1 MRILKKLSILFV
13 VAIVMLTAC
22 RNTIPTIIPP
32 ITTPPT
38 VVEDESI
45 SKDEAALLASNYIDS
60 ISFSNV
66 TGIANDL
73 VYDYVGKLT
82 NVDNIKKAL
91 SPDIVSEKAIDAI
104 KTLVDNIDVLKIVV
118 ADTSKISEYSTQ
130 IYQIYSNGIVPLTN
144 YAESENMEIT
154 AEFLKLISP
163 FDLLFNTDETIQE
176 IKNYIN
182 NTDNIEAII
191 DEVSI
196 KLAEVINPLLT
207 SVTGTDD
214 NNEYTLSVGKINNI
228 TANEIGRILKILLKI
243 NNANQTDKL
252 KLNISLPLA
261 VTSTS
266 MNSAVFKDNT
276 QYSGA
281 VTLTVDFTIGNFPIS
296 GDHDFCIHFTKV
308 TTGSNGNLQVKAI
321 ATSPAHSLSFDNISV
336 NMDAYVDYES
346 ANGTTIEPEGIN
358 VNPIKVDFYTGKV
371 TFDPNTFNIAT
382 LFSINNEQGTVTYDS
397 TTVDFKDVI
406 ALTDQG
412 KKLTH

>member
-1 MRILKKLSILFV
+1 MRMLKKLSILFV
-13 VAIVMLTAC
+13 IAIVMLTAC

-45 SKDEAALLASNYIDS
+45 SKDEAALLAATYIDS
-60 ISFSNV
+60 ISFSKV
-66 TGIANDL
+66 TDIANDL

-82 NVDNIKKAL
+82 NVDNIKTAL
-91 SPDIVSEKAIDAI
+91 SPDIVPERAIDAI
-104 KTLVDNIDVLKIVV
+104 KNIIDKIPVIKEALADTSNIDVTKLLNPVININILASV
-118 ADTSKISEYSTQ
+118 AE
-130 IYQIYSNGIVPLTN
+130 
-144 YAESENMEIT
+144 EENLVNT
-154 AEFLKLISP
+154 ATFLRL
-163 FDLLFNTDETIQE
+163 FDLQKLYAN
-176 IKNYIN
+176 K
-182 NTDNIEAII
+182 DNPEAII
-191 DEVSI
+191 TPIKEYIKNPDNLEAIIEEISP

-214 NNEYTLSVGKINNI
+214 NNEYTLAVGEINNI
-228 TANEIGRILKILLKI
+228 TADEIGRILKILLKI
-243 NNANQTDKL
+243 NNANQTDEL
-252 KLNISLPLA
+252 NLNILLPLT

-281 VTLTVDFTIGNFPIS
+281 VTLTVDFTIGNFQIS
-296 GDHDFCIHFTKV
+296 GDHDFCIHFNKV
-308 TTGSNGNLQVKAI
+308 TAGSNGNLQVKAI

-336 NMDAYVDYES
+336 DMDAYVDYES
-346 ANGTTIEPEGIN
+346 AKGTTIEPEGIN

-412 KKLTH
+412 K

>member
-13 VAIVMLTAC
+13 IAIVMLTAC

-60 ISFSNV
+60 ISFSKV
-66 TGIANDL
+66 TDIANDL

-82 NVDNIKKAL
+82 NVDNIKTAL
-91 SPDIVSEKAIDAI
+91 SPDIVSEEAIDAI
-104 KTLVDNIDVLKIVV
+104 KTLIDNFSVLKSII
-118 ADTSKISEYSTQ
+118 D
-130 IYQIYSNGIVPLTN
+130 NPLTLLQHLDLLDCVPPLLKL
-144 YAESENMEIT
+144 AEKENMTQT
-154 AEFLKLISP
+154 AAFLKLFTYEKAPAEILSNISEIS
-163 FDLLFNTDETIQE
+163 NT
-176 IKNYIN
+176 IN
-182 NTDNIEAII
+182 DDDKIASII
-191 DEVSI
+191 DEVSP
-196 KLAEVINPLLT
+196 KMVEVINPLLT

-214 NNEYTLSVGKINNI
+214 NNEYTLAVGEINNI
-228 TANEIGRILKILLKI
+228 TADEIGRILKILLKI
-243 NNANQTDKL
+243 NNANQTDEL
-252 KLNISLPLA
+252 NLNISLPLT

-308 TTGSNGNLQVKAI
+308 TAGSNGTLQVKTI
-321 ATSPAHSLSFDNISV
+321 ATSPTHSLSFDNISV

-412 KKLTH
+412 K

>member
-60 ISFSNV
+60 ISFSKV
-66 TGIANDL
+66 TDIANDL

-91 SPDIVSEKAIDAI
+91 SPDIVSEEAIDAI

-118 ADTSKISEYSTQ
+118 ADTSKISEYLIQ
-130 IYQIYSNGIVPLTN
+130 IYQIYSNGIVPLIK
-144 YAESENMEIT
+144 YAESENMEKT

-163 FDLLFNTDETIQE
+163 SDLLFNTDETIQE

-191 DEVSI
+191 NEVSI
-196 KLAEVINPLLT
+196 KLAEVINPLIT

-214 NNEYTLSVGKINNI
+214 NNEYTLAVGEINNI

-243 NNANQTDKL
+243 NNANQTDEL
-252 KLNISLPLA
+252 NLNILLPLT

-281 VTLTVDFTIGNFPIS
+281 VTLTVDFTIGNFQIS
-296 GDHDFCIHFTKV
+296 GDHDFCIHFNKV
-308 TTGSNGNLQVKAI
+308 TAGSNGNLQVKAI

-412 KKLTH
+412 KLLTH

>member
-60 ISFSNV
+60 ISFSKV
-66 TGIANDL
+66 TDIANDL

-91 SPDIVSEKAIDAI
+91 SPDIVSEEAIVAI
-104 KTLVDNIDVLKIVV
+104 KTLIDNFSVLKSIIDNPETLSQHLDLLVDLLDCV
-118 ADTSKISEYSTQ
+118 S
-130 IYQIYSNGIVPLTN
+130 PLLKL
-144 YAESENMEIT
+144 AEKENMTQT
-154 AEFLKLISP
+154 AAFLKLLTYETAPTEILQNIP
-163 FDLLFNTDETIQE
+163 EIINT
-176 IKNYIN
+176 IN
-182 NTDNIEAII
+182 NDDKIVLII
-191 DEVSI
+191 DEVSP
-196 KLAEVINPLLT
+196 KMVEVINPLLT

-214 NNEYTLSVGKINNI
+214 NNEYTLAVGEINNI
-228 TANEIGRILKILLKI
+228 TANEIGGILKILLKI

-252 KLNISLPLA
+252 NLNISLPLT

-308 TTGSNGNLQVKAI
+308 TAGSNGNLQVKAI

-336 NMDAYVDYES
+336 NMNAYVDYES

-371 TFDPNTFNIAT
+371 TFDPNTFDIAT

>member
-60 ISFSNV
+60 ISFSKV
-66 TGIANDL
+66 TNIANDL

-91 SPDIVSEKAIDAI
+91 SPDIVSEEAIDAI

-118 ADTSKISEYSTQ
+118 ADTSKIREYLSQ
-130 IYQIYSNGIVPLTN
+130 IFQIYSNGIVPLTN
-144 YAESENMEIT
+144 YAESEKMERT

-163 FDLLFNTDETIQE
+163 LDLLFNTDETIQE

-182 NTDNIEAII
+182 NTDNIEEII
-191 DEVSI
+191 DEVSK
-196 KLAEVINPLLT
+196 KLAEVINPLIT

-214 NNEYTLSVGKINNI
+214 NNEYTLAVGKINNI
-228 TANEIGRILKILLKI
+228 TADGIGKILKILLKI
-243 NNANQTDKL
+243 NNANQTDEL
-252 KLNISLPLA
+252 KLNISLPLT

-281 VTLTVDFTIGNFPIS
+281 VTLTVDFTIGNFQIS
-296 GDHDFCIHFTKV
+296 GDHDFCIHFNKV
-308 TTGSNGNLQVKAI
+308 TAGSNGNLQVKAI

-336 NMDAYVDYES
+336 NMNAYVDYES

>member
-60 ISFSNV
+60 ISFSKV
-66 TGIANDL
+66 TDIANDL

-82 NVDNIKKAL
+82 NVDNIKTAL
-91 SPDIVSEKAIDAI
+91 SPDIVSEEAIDAI
-104 KTLVDNIDVLKIVV
+104 KTLIDNFSVLKSII
-118 ADTSKISEYSTQ
+118 D
-130 IYQIYSNGIVPLTN
+130 NPLTLLQHLDLLDCVPPLLKL
-144 YAESENMEIT
+144 AEKENMTQT
-154 AEFLKLISP
+154 AAFLKLLTYENAPAEILLNIPEIS
-163 FDLLFNTDETIQE
+163 NT
-176 IKNYIN
+176 IN
-182 NTDNIEAII
+182 NDDKIASII
-191 DEVSI
+191 DEVSP
-196 KLAEVINPLLT
+196 KMVEVINPLLT

-214 NNEYTLSVGKINNI
+214 NNEYTLSVGEINNI

-243 NNANQTDKL
+243 NNANQTDEL
-252 KLNISLPLA
+252 NLNISLPLT

-296 GDHDFCIHFTKV
+296 GDHDFCIRFTKV
-308 TTGSNGNLQVKAI
+308 TAGSNGNLQVKAI

-412 KKLTH
+412 K

>member
-13 VAIVMLTAC
+13 IAIVMLTAC

-60 ISFSNV
+60 ISFSKV
-66 TGIANDL
+66 TDIANDL

-82 NVDNIKKAL
+82 NVDNIKTAL
-91 SPDIVSEKAIDAI
+91 SPDIVSEEAIDAI
-104 KTLVDNIDVLKIVV
+104 KTLIDNFSVLKSII
-118 ADTSKISEYSTQ
+118 DNPSTLLHHLDLLLDLLDCV
-130 IYQIYSNGIVPLTN
+130 SPLLEL
-144 YAESENMEIT
+144 AEKENMTQT
-154 AEFLKLISP
+154 AAFLKLLDPTEILSNIPEIS
-163 FDLLFNTDETIQE
+163 NT
-176 IKNYIN
+176 IN
-182 NTDNIEAII
+182 NDDKIAAII
-191 DEVSI
+191 DEVSP
-196 KLAEVINPLLT
+196 KMVEVINPLLT

-214 NNEYTLSVGKINNI
+214 NNEYTLAVGEINNI
-228 TANEIGRILKILLKI
+228 TANGIGRILKILLKI
-243 NNANQTDKL
+243 NNANQTDGL
-252 KLNISLPLA
+252 NLNISLPLT

-281 VTLTVDFTIGNFPIS
+281 VTLTVDCTIGNFQIS
-296 GDHDFCIHFTKV
+296 GDHDFCIHFNKV
-308 TTGSNGNLQVKAI
+308 TAGSNGNLQVKAI

-336 NMDAYVDYES
+336 DMDAYVDYES

-358 VNPIKVDFYTGKV
+358 KKLIKVDFYTGKV

-412 KKLTH
+412 K

>member
-60 ISFSNV
+60 ISFSKV

-82 NVDNIKKAL
+82 NVDNIKTAL
-91 SPDIVSEKAIDAI
+91 SPDFVSEEAIDAI
-104 KTLVDNIDVLKIVV
+104 KTLIDNFSVLKSIIDNP
-118 ADTSKISEYSTQ
+118 ASFLQHLYLLDC
-130 IYQIYSNGIVPLTN
+130 VPPLLKL
-144 YAESENMEIT
+144 AEKENMTQT
-154 AEFLKLISP
+154 AAFLKLFTYEKAPVEILSNIFEIS
-163 FDLLFNTDETIQE
+163 NT
-176 IKNYIN
+176 IN
-182 NTDNIEAII
+182 NDDKIASII
-191 DEVSI
+191 DEVSP
-196 KLAEVINPLLT
+196 KMVEVINPLLT

-214 NNEYTLSVGKINNI
+214 NNEYTLSVGEINNI

-243 NNANQTDKL
+243 NNANQTDEL
-252 KLNISLPLA
+252 NLNISLPLT

-308 TTGSNGNLQVKAI
+308 TAGSNGNLQVKAI
-321 ATSPAHSLSFDNISV
+321 ATSPTHSLSFNNISV

-358 VNPIKVDFYTGKV
+358 KKQIKVDFYTGKV

-412 KKLTH
+412 K

>member
-13 VAIVMLTAC
+13 IAIVMLTAC

-60 ISFSNV
+60 ISFSKV
-66 TGIANDL
+66 TDIANDL

-82 NVDNIKKAL
+82 NVDNIKTAL
-91 SPDIVSEKAIDAI
+91 SPDIVSEEAIDAI
-104 KTLVDNIDVLKIVV
+104 KTLIDNFSVLKSII
-118 ADTSKISEYSTQ
+118 D
-130 IYQIYSNGIVPLTN
+130 NPLTLLQHLDLLDCVPPLLKL
-144 YAESENMEIT
+144 AEKENMTQT
-154 AEFLKLISP
+154 AAFLKLLTYENAPAEILLNISEIS
-163 FDLLFNTDETIQE
+163 NT
-176 IKNYIN
+176 IN
-182 NTDNIEAII
+182 NDDKIASII
-191 DEVSI
+191 DEVSP
-196 KLAEVINPLLT
+196 KMVEVINPLLT

-214 NNEYTLSVGKINNI
+214 NNEYTLSVGEINNI

-243 NNANQTDKL
+243 NNANQTDEL
-252 KLNISLPLA
+252 NLNISLPLT

-308 TTGSNGNLQVKAI
+308 TAGSNGNLQVKAI

-412 KKLTH
+412 K

>member
-13 VAIVMLTAC
+13 IAIVMLTAC

-32 ITTPPT
+32 ITKPPT

-60 ISFSNV
+60 ISFSKV
-66 TGIANDL
+66 TDIANDL

-82 NVDNIKKAL
+82 NVDNIKTAL
-91 SPDIVSEKAIDAI
+91 SPDIVSEEAIDAI
-104 KTLVDNIDVLKIVV
+104 KTLIDNFSVLKSII
-118 ADTSKISEYSTQ
+118 D
-130 IYQIYSNGIVPLTN
+130 NPLTLLQHLDLLDCVPPLLKL
-144 YAESENMEIT
+144 AEKENMTQT
-154 AEFLKLISP
+154 AAFLKLLTYEKAPAEIILNINELS
-163 FDLLFNTDETIQE
+163 NT
-176 IKNYIN
+176 IN
-182 NTDNIEAII
+182 DDNKVASII
-191 DEVSI
+191 DEVSQ
-196 KLAEVINPLLT
+196 KLAEVINPLIT
-207 SVTGTDD
+207 SITGTDD
-214 NNEYTLSVGKINNI
+214 NNEYTLAVGEINNF

-243 NNANQTDKL
+243 NNANQTDEL
-252 KLNISLPLA
+252 KLNISLPLT

-308 TTGSNGNLQVKAI
+308 TAGSNGNLQVKAI

-412 KKLTH
+412 K

>member
-13 VAIVMLTAC
+13 IAIVMLTAC

-60 ISFSNV
+60 ISFSKV
-66 TGIANDL
+66 TNIANDL

-91 SPDIVSEKAIDAI
+91 SPDIVSEEAIDAI
-104 KTLVDNIDVLKIVV
+104 KTLIDNFSVLKSII
-118 ADTSKISEYSTQ
+118 DNPSTLLQ
-130 IYQIYSNGIVPLTN
+130 HLDLLVDLLDCVSPLLKL
-144 YAESENMEIT
+144 AEKENMTQT
-154 AEFLKLISP
+154 AAFLKLLTYETAPTEILQNIP
-163 FDLLFNTDETIQE
+163 EIINT
-176 IKNYIN
+176 IN
-182 NTDNIEAII
+182 NDDKIVLII
-191 DEVSI
+191 DEVSP
-196 KLAEVINPLLT
+196 KMVEVINPLLT

-214 NNEYTLSVGKINNI
+214 NNEYTLAVGEINNI

-243 NNANQTDKL
+243 NNANQTDEL
-252 KLNISLPLA
+252 NLNISLPLT

-308 TTGSNGNLQVKAI
+308 TAGSNGNLQVKAI

>member
-13 VAIVMLTAC
+13 IAIVMLTAC

-60 ISFSNV
+60 ISFSKV
-66 TGIANDL
+66 TDIANDL

-82 NVDNIKKAL
+82 NVDNIKTAL
-91 SPDIVSEKAIDAI
+91 SPDIVSEEAIDAI
-104 KTLVDNIDVLKIVV
+104 KTLIDNFSVLKSII
-118 ADTSKISEYSTQ
+118 D
-130 IYQIYSNGIVPLTN
+130 NPLTLLQHLDLLDCVPPLLKL
-144 YAESENMEIT
+144 AEKENMTQT
-154 AEFLKLISP
+154 AAFLKLLTYENAPAEILLNIPEIS
-163 FDLLFNTDETIQE
+163 NT
-176 IKNYIN
+176 IN
-182 NTDNIEAII
+182 NDDKIASII
-191 DEVSI
+191 DEVSP
-196 KLAEVINPLLT
+196 KMVEVINPLLT

-214 NNEYTLSVGKINNI
+214 NNEYTLSVGEINNI

-243 NNANQTDKL
+243 NNANQTDEL
-252 KLNISLPLA
+252 NLNISLPLT

-308 TTGSNGNLQVKAI
+308 TAGSNGNLQVKAI

-412 KKLTH
+412 K

>member
-66 TGIANDL
+66 TNIANDL

-91 SPDIVSEKAIDAI
+91 SPDIVSEEAIDAI

-118 ADTSKISEYSTQ
+118 ADTSKIREYLSQ
-130 IYQIYSNGIVPLTN
+130 IFQIYSNGIVPLTN
-144 YAESENMEIT
+144 YAESEKMERT

-163 FDLLFNTDETIQE
+163 LDLLFNTDETIQE

-182 NTDNIEAII
+182 NTDNIEEII
-191 DEVSI
+191 DEVSK
-196 KLAEVINPLLT
+196 KLAEVINPLIT

-214 NNEYTLSVGKINNI
+214 NNEYTLAVGEINNF

-243 NNANQTDKL
+243 NNANQTDEL
-252 KLNISLPLA
+252 KLNISLPLT

-281 VTLTVDFTIGNFPIS
+281 VTLTVDFTIGNFQIS
-296 GDHDFCIHFTKV
+296 GDHDFCIHFNKV
-308 TTGSNGNLQVKAI
+308 TAGSNGNLQVKAI

-336 NMDAYVDYES
+336 NMNAYVDYES

-371 TFDPNTFNIAT
+371 TFDPNTFDIAT

-397 TTVDFKDVI
+397 TPVDFKDVI

>member
-13 VAIVMLTAC
+13 IAIVMLTAC

-60 ISFSNV
+60 ISFSKV
-66 TGIANDL
+66 TDIANDL

-82 NVDNIKKAL
+82 NVDNIKTAL
-91 SPDIVSEKAIDAI
+91 SPDFVSEEAIDAI
-104 KTLVDNIDVLKIVV
+104 KTLIDNFSVLKSIIDNP
-118 ADTSKISEYSTQ
+118 ASFLQHLYLLDC
-130 IYQIYSNGIVPLTN
+130 VPPLLKL
-144 YAESENMEIT
+144 AEKENMTQT
-154 AEFLKLISP
+154 AAFLKLFTYEKAPVEILSNIFEIS
-163 FDLLFNTDETIQE
+163 NT
-176 IKNYIN
+176 IN
-182 NTDNIEAII
+182 NDDKIASII
-191 DEVSI
+191 DEVSP
-196 KLAEVINPLLT
+196 KMVEVINPLLT

-214 NNEYTLSVGKINNI
+214 NNEYTLSVGEINNI

-243 NNANQTDKL
+243 NNANQTDEL
-252 KLNISLPLA
+252 NLNISLPLT

-308 TTGSNGNLQVKAI
+308 TAGSNGNLQVKAI
-321 ATSPAHSLSFDNISV
+321 ATSPTHSLSFNNISV

-358 VNPIKVDFYTGKV
+358 KKQIKVDFYTGKV

-412 KKLTH
+412 K

>member
-60 ISFSNV
+60 ISFSKV
-66 TGIANDL
+66 TVIANDL

-91 SPDIVSEKAIDAI
+91 SPDIVSKEAIDAI

-118 ADTSKISEYSTQ
+118 ADTSKIREYLSQ
-130 IYQIYSNGIVPLTN
+130 IFQIYSNGIVPLTN
-144 YAESENMEIT
+144 YAESEKMERT

-163 FDLLFNTDETIQE
+163 LDLLFNTDETIQE

-182 NTDNIEAII
+182 NTDNIEEII
-191 DEVSI
+191 DEVSK
-196 KLAEVINPLLT
+196 KLAEVINPLIT

-214 NNEYTLSVGKINNI
+214 NNEYTLAVGEINNF

-243 NNANQTDKL
+243 NNANQTDEL
-252 KLNISLPLA
+252 KLNISLPLT

-281 VTLTVDFTIGNFPIS
+281 VTLTVDFTIGNF
-296 GDHDFCIHFTKV
+296 
-308 TTGSNGNLQVKAI
+308 Q
-321 ATSPAHSLSFDNISV
+321 ISV
-336 NMDAYVDYES
+336 R
-346 ANGTTIEPEGIN
+346 
-358 VNPIKVDFYTGKV
+358 
-371 TFDPNTFNIAT
+371 
-382 LFSINNEQGTVTYDS
+382 
-397 TTVDFKDVI
+397 
-406 ALTDQG
+406 
-412 KKLTH
+412 

>member
-182 NTDNIEAII
+182 NTDNIEEII

-196 KLAEVINPLLT
+196 KLAEVINPLIT

-214 NNEYTLSVGKINNI
+214 NNEYTLAVGEINNI

-243 NNANQTDKL
+243 NNANQTDEL
-252 KLNISLPLA
+252 KLNISLPLT

-346 ANGTTIEPEGIN
+346 ANGTTIEPKGIN

>member
-13 VAIVMLTAC
+13 IAIVMLTAC

-60 ISFSNV
+60 ISFSKV
-66 TGIANDL
+66 TDIANDL

-82 NVDNIKKAL
+82 NVDNIKTAL
-91 SPDIVSEKAIDAI
+91 SPDIVSEEAIDAI
-104 KTLVDNIDVLKIVV
+104 KTLIDNFSVLKSII
-118 ADTSKISEYSTQ
+118 D
-130 IYQIYSNGIVPLTN
+130 NPLTLLQHLDLLDCVPPLLKL
-144 YAESENMEIT
+144 AEKENMTQT
-154 AEFLKLISP
+154 AAFLKLFTYEKAPAEILSNISEIS
-163 FDLLFNTDETIQE
+163 NT
-176 IKNYIN
+176 IN
-182 NTDNIEAII
+182 DDDKIASII
-191 DEVSI
+191 DEVSP
-196 KLAEVINPLLT
+196 KMVEVINPLLT
-207 SVTGTDD
+207 SVTGTDN
-214 NNEYTLSVGKINNI
+214 NNEYTLAVGEINNI
-228 TANEIGRILKILLKI
+228 TADEIGRILKILLKI
-243 NNANQTDKL
+243 NNANQTDEL
-252 KLNISLPLA
+252 NLNISLPLT

-308 TTGSNGNLQVKAI
+308 TAGSNGTLQVK
-321 ATSPAHSLSFDNISV
+321 T
-336 NMDAYVDYES
+336 
-346 ANGTTIEPEGIN
+346 
-358 VNPIKVDFYTGKV
+358 
-371 TFDPNTFNIAT
+371 IAT

-412 KKLTH
+412 K

>member
-60 ISFSNV
+60 ISFSKV
-66 TGIANDL
+66 TNIANDL

-91 SPDIVSEKAIDAI
+91 SPDIVSEEAIDAI
-104 KTLVDNIDVLKIVV
+104 KTLIDNFSVLKSII
-118 ADTSKISEYSTQ
+118 DNPSTLLQ
-130 IYQIYSNGIVPLTN
+130 HLDLLVDLLDCVSPLLKL
-144 YAESENMEIT
+144 AEKENMTQT
-154 AEFLKLISP
+154 AAFLKLLTYETAPTEILQNIP
-163 FDLLFNTDETIQE
+163 EIINT
-176 IKNYIN
+176 IN
-182 NTDNIEAII
+182 NDDKIVLII
-191 DEVSI
+191 DEVSP
-196 KLAEVINPLLT
+196 KMVEVINPLLT

-214 NNEYTLSVGKINNI
+214 NNEYTLAVGEINNI

-243 NNANQTDKL
+243 NNANQTDEL
-252 KLNISLPLA
+252 NLNISLPLT

-308 TTGSNGNLQVKAI
+308 TAGSNGNLQVKAI

-412 KKLTH
+412 KLLTH

>member
-66 TGIANDL
+66 TNIANDL

-91 SPDIVSEKAIDAI
+91 SPNIVSEDAIDAI
-104 KTLVDNIDVLKIVV
+104 KTLIDNFSVLKSIIDNPETLSQHLDLLVDLLDCV
-118 ADTSKISEYSTQ
+118 S
-130 IYQIYSNGIVPLTN
+130 PLLKL
-144 YAESENMEIT
+144 AEKENMTQT
-154 AEFLKLISP
+154 AAFLKLLTYETAPTEILQNIP
-163 FDLLFNTDETIQE
+163 EIINT
-176 IKNYIN
+176 IN
-182 NTDNIEAII
+182 NDDKIVLII
-191 DEVSI
+191 DEVSP
-196 KLAEVINPLLT
+196 KMVEVINPLLT

-214 NNEYTLSVGKINNI
+214 NNEYTLAVGEINNI
-228 TANEIGRILKILLKI
+228 TADEIGRILKILLKI
-243 NNANQTDKL
+243 NNANQRDEL
-252 KLNISLPLA
+252 KLNISLPLT

-308 TTGSNGNLQVKAI
+308 TAGSNGNLQVKAI

-346 ANGTTIEPEGIN
+346 ANGTTIEPEVIN
-358 VNPIKVDFYTGKV
+358 VNPIKVDFHTGKV
-371 TFDPNTFNIAT
+371 TFDPNTFDIAT

-397 TTVDFKDVI
+397 TPVDFKDVI

>member
-13 VAIVMLTAC
+13 IAIVMLTAC

-60 ISFSNV
+60 ISFSKV
-66 TGIANDL
+66 TDIANDL

-82 NVDNIKKAL
+82 NVDNIKTAL
-91 SPDIVSEKAIDAI
+91 SPDIVSEEAIDAI
-104 KTLVDNIDVLKIVV
+104 KTLIDNFSVLKSII
-118 ADTSKISEYSTQ
+118 DNPSTLLQ
-130 IYQIYSNGIVPLTN
+130 HLDLLVDLLDCVPPLLKL
-144 YAESENMEIT
+144 AEKENMTQT
-154 AEFLKLISP
+154 AAFLKLFTYEKDPEEILSNIFEIS
-163 FDLLFNTDETIQE
+163 NT
-176 IKNYIN
+176 IN
-182 NTDNIEAII
+182 DDDKIASII
-191 DEVSI
+191 DEVSP
-196 KLAEVINPLLT
+196 KMVEVINPLLT

-214 NNEYTLSVGKINNI
+214 NNEYTLAVGEINNI

-243 NNANQTDKL
+243 NNANQTDEL
-252 KLNISLPLA
+252 NLNISLPLT

-308 TTGSNGNLQVKAI
+308 TAGSNGNLQVKAI

-336 NMDAYVDYES
+336 NMNAYVDYES
-346 ANGTTIEPEGIN
+346 AKGTTIEPEGIN
-358 VNPIKVDFYTGKV
+358 KKQIKVDFYTGKV

-412 KKLTH
+412 K

>member
-1 MRILKKLSILFV
+1 MRMLKKLSILFV
-13 VAIVMLTAC
+13 ITIVMLTAC

-60 ISFSNV
+60 ISFSKV
-66 TGIANDL
+66 ADIANDL

-82 NVDNIKKAL
+82 NVDNIKTAL
-91 SPDIVSEKAIDAI
+91 SPDIVSEEAIDAI
-104 KTLVDNIDVLKIVV
+104 KTLIDNFSVLKSIIDNP
-118 ADTSKISEYSTQ
+118 ASILQHLDLLDC
-130 IYQIYSNGIVPLTN
+130 VPPLVEL
-144 YAESENMEIT
+144 AEKENMTQTI
-154 AEFLKLISP
+154 AFLKLLTYENAP
-163 FDLLFNTDETIQE
+163 AELLLNINA
-176 IKNYIN
+176 IKEAIN
-182 NTDNIEAII
+182 DDNIAEII

-214 NNEYTLSVGKINNI
+214 NNEYTLAVGEINNI
-228 TANEIGRILKILLKI
+228 TADEIGRILKILLKI
-243 NNANQTDKL
+243 NNANQTDEL
-252 KLNISLPLA
+252 KLNISLPLI

-296 GDHDFCIHFTKV
+296 GDHDFCIHFNKV
-308 TTGSNGNLQVKAI
+308 TAGSNGNLQVKAI

-346 ANGTTIEPEGIN
+346 AKGTTIEPEGIN
-358 VNPIKVDFYTGKV
+358 INQIKVDFYTGKV

-382 LFSINNEQGTVTYDS
+382 LFSINKEQGTVTYDS

-412 KKLTH
+412 K

>member
-13 VAIVMLTAC
+13 IAIVMLTAC

-32 ITTPPT
+32 ITKPPT

-60 ISFSNV
+60 ISFSKV
-66 TGIANDL
+66 TDIANDL

-82 NVDNIKKAL
+82 NVDNIKTAL
-91 SPDIVSEKAIDAI
+91 SPDIVSEEAIDAI
-104 KTLVDNIDVLKIVV
+104 KTLIDNFSVLKSII
-118 ADTSKISEYSTQ
+118 D
-130 IYQIYSNGIVPLTN
+130 NPLTLLQHLDLLDCVPPLLKL
-144 YAESENMEIT
+144 AEKENMTQT
-154 AEFLKLISP
+154 AAFLKLLTYENAPAEILLNISEIS
-163 FDLLFNTDETIQE
+163 NT
-176 IKNYIN
+176 IN
-182 NTDNIEAII
+182 NDDKIASII
-191 DEVSI
+191 DEVSP
-196 KLAEVINPLLT
+196 KMVEVNNPLLT
-207 SVTGTDD
+207 SGTGTDD
-214 NNEYTLSVGKINNI
+214 NNEYTLTVGEINNF

-243 NNANQTDKL
+243 NNANQTDEL
-252 KLNISLPLA
+252 KLNISLPLT

-308 TTGSNGNLQVKAI
+308 TAGSNGNLQVKAI

-412 KKLTH
+412 K

>member
-13 VAIVMLTAC
+13 IAIVMLTAC

-60 ISFSNV
+60 ISFSKV
-66 TGIANDL
+66 TDIANDL

-82 NVDNIKKAL
+82 NVDNIKTAL
-91 SPDIVSEKAIDAI
+91 SPDIVSEEAIDAI
-104 KTLVDNIDVLKIVV
+104 KTLIDNFSVLKSII
-118 ADTSKISEYSTQ
+118 D
-130 IYQIYSNGIVPLTN
+130 NPLTLLQHLDLLDCVPPLLKL
-144 YAESENMEIT
+144 AEKENMTQT
-154 AEFLKLISP
+154 AAFLKLLTYENAPAEILLNIPEIS
-163 FDLLFNTDETIQE
+163 NT
-176 IKNYIN
+176 IN
-182 NTDNIEAII
+182 NDDKIASII
-191 DEVSI
+191 DEVSP
-196 KLAEVINPLLT
+196 KMVEVINPLLT

-214 NNEYTLSVGKINNI
+214 NNEYTLSVGEINNI

-243 NNANQTDKL
+243 NNANQTDEL
-252 KLNISLPLA
+252 NLNISLPLT

-296 GDHDFCIHFTKV
+296 GDHDFCIRFTKV
-308 TTGSNGNLQVKAI
+308 TAGSNGNLQVKAI

-412 KKLTH
+412 K

>member
-60 ISFSNV
+60 ISFSKV

-91 SPDIVSEKAIDAI
+91 SPDIVSEEAIDAI

-118 ADTSKISEYSTQ
+118 ADTSKIREYLSQ
-130 IYQIYSNGIVPLTN
+130 IFQIYSNGIVPLTN
-144 YAESENMEIT
+144 YAESEKMERT

-163 FDLLFNTDETIQE
+163 LDLLFNTDETIQE

-182 NTDNIEAII
+182 NTDNIEEII
-191 DEVSI
+191 DEVSK
-196 KLAEVINPLLT
+196 KLAEVINPLIT

-214 NNEYTLSVGKINNI
+214 NNEYTLAVGEINNF

-243 NNANQTDKL
+243 NNANQTDELKLMRRFKKL
-252 KLNISLPLA
+252 KIISI
-261 VTSTS
+261 T
-266 MNSAVFKDNT
+266 
-276 QYSGA
+276 
-281 VTLTVDFTIGNFPIS
+281 PI
-296 GDHDFCIHFTKV
+296 T
-308 TTGSNGNLQVKAI
+308 
-321 ATSPAHSLSFDNISV
+321 
-336 NMDAYVDYES
+336 
-346 ANGTTIEPEGIN
+346 
-358 VNPIKVDFYTGKV
+358 
-371 TFDPNTFNIAT
+371 
-382 LFSINNEQGTVTYDS
+382 
-397 TTVDFKDVI
+397 
-406 ALTDQG
+406 
-412 KKLTH
+412 

>member
-60 ISFSNV
+60 ISFSKV
-66 TGIANDL
+66 TDIANDL

-82 NVDNIKKAL
+82 NVDNIKTAL
-91 SPDIVSEKAIDAI
+91 SPDIVSEEAIDAI
-104 KTLVDNIDVLKIVV
+104 KTLIDNFSVLKSII
-118 ADTSKISEYSTQ
+118 D
-130 IYQIYSNGIVPLTN
+130 NPLTLLQHLDLLDCVPPLLKL
-144 YAESENMEIT
+144 AEKENMTQT
-154 AEFLKLISP
+154 AAFLKLFTYEKDPEEILSNIFEIS
-163 FDLLFNTDETIQE
+163 NT
-176 IKNYIN
+176 IN
-182 NTDNIEAII
+182 DDKIASII
-191 DEVSI
+191 DEVSP
-196 KLAEVINPLLT
+196 KMVEVINPLLT

-214 NNEYTLSVGKINNI
+214 NNEYTLAVGEINNF

-243 NNANQTDKL
+243 NNANQTDEL
-252 KLNISLPLA
+252 KLNISLPLT

-308 TTGSNGNLQVKAI
+308 TAGSNGNLQVKAI

-336 NMDAYVDYES
+336 NMNAYVDYES
-346 ANGTTIEPEGIN
+346 ANGTTIEPADIN
-358 VNPIKVDFYTGKV
+358 VNPIKVDFYKGKV

-382 LFSINNEQGTVTYDS
+382 LFSINNEQVTVTYDS

-412 KKLTH
+412 KELTH

>member
-60 ISFSNV
+60 ISFSKV
-66 TGIANDL
+66 TNIANDL

-91 SPDIVSEKAIDAI
+91 SPDIVSEEAIDAI

-118 ADTSKISEYSTQ
+118 ADTSKIREYLSQ
-130 IYQIYSNGIVPLTN
+130 IFQIYSNGIVPLTN
-144 YAESENMEIT
+144 YAESEKMERT

-163 FDLLFNTDETIQE
+163 LDLLFNTDETIQE

-182 NTDNIEAII
+182 NTDNIEEII
-191 DEVSI
+191 DEVSK
-196 KLAEVINPLLT
+196 KLAEVINPLIT

-214 NNEYTLSVGKINNI
+214 NNEYTLAVGKINNI
-228 TANEIGRILKILLKI
+228 TADGIGKILKILLKI
-243 NNANQTDKL
+243 NNANQTDEL
-252 KLNISLPLA
+252 KLNISLPLT

-281 VTLTVDFTIGNFPIS
+281 VTLTVDFTIGNFQIS
-296 GDHDFCIHFTKV
+296 GDHDFCIHFNKV
-308 TTGSNGNLQVKAI
+308 TAGSNGNLQVKAI

-336 NMDAYVDYES
+336 NMNAYVDYES

-412 KKLTH
+412 K

>member
-66 TGIANDL
+66 TNIANDL

-91 SPDIVSEKAIDAI
+91 SPDIVSEEAIVAI
-104 KTLVDNIDVLKIVV
+104 KTLIDNFSVLKSIIDNPETLSQHLDLLVDLLDCV
-118 ADTSKISEYSTQ
+118 S
-130 IYQIYSNGIVPLTN
+130 PLLKL
-144 YAESENMEIT
+144 AEKENMTQT
-154 AEFLKLISP
+154 AAFLKLLTYETAPTEILQNIP
-163 FDLLFNTDETIQE
+163 EIINT
-176 IKNYIN
+176 IN
-182 NTDNIEAII
+182 NDDKIVLII
-191 DEVSI
+191 DEVSP
-196 KLAEVINPLLT
+196 KMVEVINPLLT

-214 NNEYTLSVGKINNI
+214 NNEYTLAVGEINNI

-252 KLNISLPLA
+252 NLNISLPLT

-281 VTLTVDFTIGNFPIS
+281 VTLTVDFTIGNFQIS
-296 GDHDFCIHFTKV
+296 GDHDFCIHFNKV
-308 TTGSNGNLQVKAI
+308 TAGSNGNLQVKAI

-336 NMDAYVDYES
+336 NMNAYVDYES

-371 TFDPNTFNIAT
+371 TFDPNTFDIAT